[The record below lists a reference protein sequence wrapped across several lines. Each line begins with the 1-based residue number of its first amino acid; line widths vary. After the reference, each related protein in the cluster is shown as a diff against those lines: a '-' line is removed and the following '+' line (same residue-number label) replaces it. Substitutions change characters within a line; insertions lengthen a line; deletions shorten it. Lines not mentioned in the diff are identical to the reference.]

1 MDAHLH
7 RQMWSSTFLDTEGRP
22 SFQVL
27 QHRSTTDLALVYC
40 AFDLLELDGEPGPRV
55 PRAKRAGRER

>member
-1 MDAHLH
+1 M
-7 RQMWSSTFLDTEGRP
+7 DTEGRP